1 MKFPSIDDFNNVLS
15 DINKYI
21 HKTPIVSSSSLNKI
35 YNSNIFFKL
44 ELFQK
49 TGSFKTRGAIN
60 KLLKL
65 SDLEKDK
72 GVITISAGNHAQAIS
87 WACSQFNIKSKIVMP
102 FDASQSKV
110 EATKSYGGEVILTK
124 NNMMDECNNI
134 KEKEGLTFVHPFDDI
149 DIILGQGTIG
159 VEIIEKLNNID
170 YAFISI
176 GGGGLIS
183 GIACV
188 LKSINPKIKIIGVE
202 PINSNVM
209 TKSILSNK
217 PETFDTNINK
227 TIADGLAAPFAGN
240 LTFEFVK
247 KYVDEI
253 ICYQKALDINPDD
266 LQFLDN
272 MGTALCTLGDYK
284 NAITYFDRSISID
297 PNQCHP
303 WQMKAMALKELGLSD
318 EAEDCYHMA
327 KKLGA

>member
-65 SDLEKDK
+65 SDLERDK
-72 GVITISAGNHAQAIS
+72 GIITISAGNHAQAIS

-102 FDASQSKV
+102 FDASPSKV

-124 NNMMDECNNI
+124 NSMMDKCNDI
-134 KEKEGLTFVHPFDDI
+134 KAREGLTFIHPFDDI

-217 PETFDTNINK
+217 PEIFDTNINK
-227 TIADGLAAPFAGN
+227 TLADGLAAPFAGN

-253 ICYQKALDINPDD
+253 INVSENEMIEYMRVIIERLKVIPEAAASACFVPILKNKLNIK
-266 LQFLDN
+266 
-272 MGTALCTLGDYK
+272 K
-284 NAITYFDRSISID
+284 NANSIIVLCGGNID
-297 PNQCHP
+297 LD
-303 WQMKAMALKELGLSD
+303 KL
-318 EAEDCYHMA
+318 
-327 KKLGA
+327 KKLF

>member
-1 MKFPSIDDFNNVLS
+1 LKFPSIDDFNNTLS

-35 YNSNIFFKL
+35 YNTNIFFKL

-65 SDLEKDK
+65 SDLERDK

-102 FDASQSKV
+102 FDASPSKV

-124 NNMMDECNNI
+124 NNMMDECNDI

-227 TIADGLAAPFAGN
+227 TLADGLAAPFAGN

-247 KYVDEI
+247 KYVDDI
-253 ICYQKALDINPDD
+253 INVSENEMIESIRVIIERLKVIPEAAASACFVPILKNKLSIKKNTNSIIVLCGGNIDLDK
-266 LQFLDN
+266 L
-272 MGTALCTLGDYK
+272 
-284 NAITYFDRSISID
+284 
-297 PNQCHP
+297 
-303 WQMKAMALKELGLSD
+303 
-318 EAEDCYHMA
+318 
-327 KKLGA
+327 KKLF

>member
-65 SDLEKDK
+65 SDLERDK

-87 WACSQFNIKSKIVMP
+87 WACSKFNIKSKIVMP
-102 FDASQSKV
+102 FDASPSKV

-124 NNMMDECNNI
+124 NSMMDECNDI
-134 KEKEGLTFVHPFDDI
+134 KEREGLTFVHPFDDI

-217 PETFDTNINK
+217 PEIFDTNINK
-227 TIADGLAAPFAGN
+227 TLADGLAAPFAGN
-240 LTFEFVK
+240 LTFKFVK

-253 ICYQKALDINPDD
+253 INVSENEMIESMRIIIERLKVIPEAAASACFVPILKNKLSIKKNTNSIIVLCGGNIDLDK
-266 LQFLDN
+266 L
-272 MGTALCTLGDYK
+272 
-284 NAITYFDRSISID
+284 
-297 PNQCHP
+297 
-303 WQMKAMALKELGLSD
+303 
-318 EAEDCYHMA
+318 
-327 KKLGA
+327 KKLF

>member
-1 MKFPSIDDFNNVLS
+1 LKFPSIDDFNNTLS

-65 SDLEKDK
+65 SDLERDK

-102 FDASQSKV
+102 FDASPSKV

-124 NNMMDECNNI
+124 NNMMDECNDI

-188 LKSINPKIKIIGVE
+188 LKSINPKIKIIGIE

-209 TKSILSNK
+209 TKSISSNK

-227 TIADGLAAPFAGN
+227 TLADGLAAPFAGN

-247 KYVDEI
+247 KYVDDI
-253 ICYQKALDINPDD
+253 INVSENEMIESMRVIIERLKVIPEAAASACFVPILKNKLSIKKNTNSIIVLCGGNIDLDK
-266 LQFLDN
+266 L
-272 MGTALCTLGDYK
+272 
-284 NAITYFDRSISID
+284 
-297 PNQCHP
+297 
-303 WQMKAMALKELGLSD
+303 
-318 EAEDCYHMA
+318 
-327 KKLGA
+327 KKLF

>member
-1 MKFPSIDDFNNVLS
+1 MKFPSIDDFNNTLS

-35 YNSNIFFKL
+35 YNTNIFFKL

-65 SDLEKDK
+65 SDLERDK

-102 FDASQSKV
+102 FDASPSKV

-124 NNMMDECNNI
+124 NNMMDECNDI
-134 KEKEGLTFVHPFDDI
+134 KEREGLTFVHPFDDI

-209 TKSILSNK
+209 TKSISSNK

-227 TIADGLAAPFAGN
+227 TLADGLAAPFAGN

-253 ICYQKALDINPDD
+253 INVSENEMIESMRVIIERLKVIPEAAASACFVPILKNKLSIKKNTNSIIVLCGGNIDLDK
-266 LQFLDN
+266 L
-272 MGTALCTLGDYK
+272 
-284 NAITYFDRSISID
+284 
-297 PNQCHP
+297 
-303 WQMKAMALKELGLSD
+303 
-318 EAEDCYHMA
+318 
-327 KKLGA
+327 KKLF

>member
-1 MKFPSIDDFNNVLS
+1 MKFPSIDDFNNTLS

-65 SDLEKDK
+65 SDLERNK

-102 FDASQSKV
+102 FDASPSKV

-124 NNMMDECNNI
+124 NSMMDECNDI
-134 KEKEGLTFVHPFDDI
+134 KEREGLTFVHPFDDI
-149 DIILGQGTIG
+149 DIILGQGTVG
-159 VEIIEKLNNID
+159 LEIIEKLNNID

-209 TKSILSNK
+209 TKSISSNK

-253 ICYQKALDINPDD
+253 INVSENEMIESMRVIIERLKVIPEAAASACFVPILKNKLSIKKNTNSIIVLCGGNIDLDK
-266 LQFLDN
+266 L
-272 MGTALCTLGDYK
+272 
-284 NAITYFDRSISID
+284 
-297 PNQCHP
+297 
-303 WQMKAMALKELGLSD
+303 
-318 EAEDCYHMA
+318 
-327 KKLGA
+327 KKLF

>member
-65 SDLEKDK
+65 SDLERDK
-72 GVITISAGNHAQAIS
+72 GIITISAGNHAQAIS

-102 FDASQSKV
+102 FDASPSKV
-110 EATKSYGGEVILTK
+110 ESTKSYGGEVILTK
-124 NNMMDECNNI
+124 NSMMDKCNDI
-134 KEKEGLTFVHPFDDI
+134 KEREGLTFIHPFDDI

-217 PETFDTNINK
+217 PEIFDTNINK
-227 TIADGLAAPFAGN
+227 TLADGLAAPFAGN

-253 ICYQKALDINPDD
+253 INVSENEMIESMRVIIERLKVIPEAAASACFVPILKNKLNIK
-266 LQFLDN
+266 
-272 MGTALCTLGDYK
+272 K
-284 NAITYFDRSISID
+284 NANSIIVLCGGNID
-297 PNQCHP
+297 LD
-303 WQMKAMALKELGLSD
+303 KL
-318 EAEDCYHMA
+318 
-327 KKLGA
+327 KKLF

>member
-65 SDLEKDK
+65 SDLERDK
-72 GVITISAGNHAQAIS
+72 GIITISAGNHAQAIS

-102 FDASQSKV
+102 FDASPSKV

-124 NNMMDECNNI
+124 NSMMDECNDI
-134 KEKEGLTFVHPFDDI
+134 KEREGLTFIHPFDDI

-217 PETFDTNINK
+217 PEIFDTNINK
-227 TIADGLAAPFAGN
+227 TLADGLAAPFAGN

-253 ICYQKALDINPDD
+253 INVSENEMIESMRVIIERLKVIPEAAASACFVPILKNKLNIK
-266 LQFLDN
+266 
-272 MGTALCTLGDYK
+272 K
-284 NAITYFDRSISID
+284 NATSIIVLCGGNID
-297 PNQCHP
+297 LD
-303 WQMKAMALKELGLSD
+303 KL
-318 EAEDCYHMA
+318 
-327 KKLGA
+327 KKLF

>member
-1 MKFPSIDDFNNVLS
+1 MSDFNYLNIE
-15 DINKYI
+15 DAYQRIQQKI
-21 HKTPIVSSSSLNKI
+21 IKTPFITNDYINQKLEAKV
-35 YNSNIFFKL
+35 YFKL
-44 ELFQK
+44 ENLQK

-65 SDLEKDK
+65 SDIERDK
-72 GVITISAGNHAQAIS
+72 GIITISAGNHAQAIS

-102 FDASQSKV
+102 FDASPSKV

-124 NNMMDECNNI
+124 NNMMDKCNDI
-134 KEKEGLTFVHPFDDI
+134 KEREGLTFIHPFDDI

-217 PETFDTNINK
+217 PEIFDTNINK
-227 TIADGLAAPFAGN
+227 TG
-240 LTFEFVK
+240 
-247 KYVDEI
+247 
-253 ICYQKALDINPDD
+253 
-266 LQFLDN
+266 
-272 MGTALCTLGDYK
+272 
-284 NAITYFDRSISID
+284 
-297 PNQCHP
+297 
-303 WQMKAMALKELGLSD
+303 
-318 EAEDCYHMA
+318 
-327 KKLGA
+327 

>member
-1 MKFPSIDDFNNVLS
+1 LKFPSIDDFNNVLS

-65 SDLEKDK
+65 SDLERDK

-87 WACSQFNIKSKIVMP
+87 WACSQFNIRSKIVMP
-102 FDASQSKV
+102 FDASPSKV
-110 EATKSYGGEVILTK
+110 EATKSYGGEVIFTK
-124 NNMMDECNNI
+124 NNIMDECNDI
-134 KEKEGLTFVHPFDDI
+134 KEREGLIFIHPFDDI
-149 DIILGQGTIG
+149 DIILGQGTVG
-159 VEIIEKLNNID
+159 VEIIEKFNNID

-227 TIADGLAAPFAGN
+227 TLADGLAAPFAGN
-240 LTFEFVK
+240 LTFKFVK

-253 ICYQKALDINPDD
+253 INVSENEMIESMRIIIERLKVIPEAAAAACLVPILKNKVSVKKNTNSIIVLCGGNIDLD
-266 LQFLDN
+266 
-272 MGTALCTLGDYK
+272 K
-284 NAITYFDRSISID
+284 
-297 PNQCHP
+297 
-303 WQMKAMALKELGLSD
+303 LKQLF
-318 EAEDCYHMA
+318 
-327 KKLGA
+327 

>member
-65 SDLEKDK
+65 SDLERDK
-72 GVITISAGNHAQAIS
+72 GIITISAGNHAQAIS

-102 FDASQSKV
+102 FDASPSKV

-124 NNMMDECNNI
+124 NSMMDECNDI
-134 KEKEGLTFVHPFDDI
+134 KEREGLTFIHPFDDI

-217 PETFDTNINK
+217 PEIFDTNINK
-227 TIADGLAAPFAGN
+227 TLADGLAAPFAGN

-253 ICYQKALDINPDD
+253 INVSENEMIESMRVIIERLKVIPEAAASACFVPILKNKLNIK
-266 LQFLDN
+266 
-272 MGTALCTLGDYK
+272 K
-284 NAITYFDRSISID
+284 NANSIIVLCGGNID
-297 PNQCHP
+297 LD
-303 WQMKAMALKELGLSD
+303 KL
-318 EAEDCYHMA
+318 
-327 KKLGA
+327 KKLF